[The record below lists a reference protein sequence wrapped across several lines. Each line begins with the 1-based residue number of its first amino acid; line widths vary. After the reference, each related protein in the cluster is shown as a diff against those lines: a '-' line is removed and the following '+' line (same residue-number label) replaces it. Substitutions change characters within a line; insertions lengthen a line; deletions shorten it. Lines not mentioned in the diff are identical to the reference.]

1 MFIYKGVGVNLMYK
15 LKLISIAALSL
26 IAVVMVFGVI
36 SMRADISD
44 TEDAIAEIDHQI
56 IEQKL
61 RNEEYEDI
69 LADANTD
76 DFFRDVAEN
85 DLGYASRDE
94 KIYIDI
100 SGH

>member
-1 MFIYKGVGVNLMYK
+1 MSKFRLAILIALMLTTSDFIVNL
-15 LKLISIAALSL
+15 IT
-26 IAVVMVFGVI
+26 
-36 SMRADISD
+36 MRADIAA
-44 TEDAIAEIDHQI
+44 TEEQIADINRQI

-76 DFFRDVAEN
+76 DFYRDVAESE
-85 DLGYASRDE
+85 LGYASRDE

>member
-1 MFIYKGVGVNLMYK
+1 MLKFRLAILVALMLTTSVFVVNL
-15 LKLISIAALSL
+15 
-26 IAVVMVFGVI
+26 V
-36 SMRADISD
+36 SMRSDIAKTEAEIADINR
-44 TEDAIAEIDHQI
+44 QI

-76 DFFRDVAEN
+76 DFYRDVAEN
-85 DLGYASRDE
+85 ELGYASRDE

>member
-1 MFIYKGVGVNLMYK
+1 MSKIRVIVSFCLLLAIAVSTVNL
-15 LKLISIAALSL
+15 L
-26 IAVVMVFGVI
+26 
-36 SMRADISD
+36 SMRADILASD
-44 TEDAIAEIDHQI
+44 DKIADISRQI

-76 DFFRDVAEN
+76 DFYRDVAEN
-85 DLGYASRDE
+85 ELGYASRDE

>member
-1 MFIYKGVGVNLMYK
+1 MSKFRLAILVALLLTTSVFIVNL
-15 LKLISIAALSL
+15 
-26 IAVVMVFGVI
+26 I
-36 SMRADISD
+36 SMRADIAA
-44 TEDAIAEIDHQI
+44 TEAEIADINRQI

-76 DFFRDVAEN
+76 DFYRDVAEN
-85 DLGYASRDE
+85 ELGYASRDE

>member
-1 MFIYKGVGVNLMYK
+1 MSKIKIIVSICLVLAIAVSVVNL
-15 LKLISIAALSL
+15 
-26 IAVVMVFGVI
+26 F
-36 SMRADISD
+36 SMRAAIAATEKEISDISQK
-44 TEDAIAEIDHQI
+44 IA
-56 IEQKL
+56 EQKL

-76 DFFRDVAEN
+76 DFYRDVAEN
-85 DLGYASRDE
+85 ELGYASRDE

>member
-1 MFIYKGVGVNLMYK
+1 MTCIMSKAKYIVLFFLLLTAMVSVVNL
-15 LKLISIAALSL
+15 
-26 IAVVMVFGVI
+26 F
-36 SMRADISD
+36 SMRA
-44 TEDAIAEIDHQI
+44 AITDQEIEIANINKQI

-69 LADANTD
+69 LADANTS
-76 DFFRDVAEN
+76 DFYRDVAEN
-85 DLGYASRDE
+85 ELKYASRDE

>member
-1 MFIYKGVGVNLMYK
+1 MSKFRLAILVALLLTTSVFVVNLITMR
-15 LKLISIAALSL
+15 SDIADTEEE
-26 IAVVMVFGVI
+26 I
-36 SMRADISD
+36 ADINR
-44 TEDAIAEIDHQI
+44 QI

-76 DFFRDVAEN
+76 DFYRDVAEN
-85 DLGYASRDE
+85 ELGYASRDE

>member
-1 MFIYKGVGVNLMYK
+1 MIYVMSKFRLVILVALLLTTSVFVVNL
-15 LKLISIAALSL
+15 
-26 IAVVMVFGVI
+26 I
-36 SMRADISD
+36 SMRADIAK
-44 TEDAIAEIDHQI
+44 TEAEIADINRKI

-76 DFFRDVAEN
+76 DFYRDVAEN
-85 DLGYASRDE
+85 ELGYASRDE

>member
-1 MFIYKGVGVNLMYK
+1 MSKFRLVILVALLLTTSVFVVNL
-15 LKLISIAALSL
+15 
-26 IAVVMVFGVI
+26 I
-36 SMRADISD
+36 SMRADIAK
-44 TEDAIAEIDHQI
+44 TEAEIADINRKI

-76 DFFRDVAEN
+76 DFYRDVAEN
-85 DLGYASRDE
+85 ELGYASRDE

>member
-1 MFIYKGVGVNLMYK
+1 MSKIRIIVSFCLLLAIVVSVVNL
-15 LKLISIAALSL
+15 
-26 IAVVMVFGVI
+26 I
-36 SMRADISD
+36 SMRSDIAETENEIADIN
-44 TEDAIAEIDHQI
+44 HKI

-76 DFFRDVAEN
+76 DFYRDVAEN
-85 DLGYASRDE
+85 DLGYASRGE

-100 SGH
+100 SGHWI

>member
-1 MFIYKGVGVNLMYK
+1 MSKFRLAILIALMLTTSVFIVNL
-15 LKLISIAALSL
+15 IT
-26 IAVVMVFGVI
+26 
-36 SMRADISD
+36 MRADIAA
-44 TEDAIAEIDHQI
+44 TEEQIADINRQI

-76 DFFRDVAEN
+76 DFYRDVAESE
-85 DLGYASRDE
+85 LGYASRDE

-100 SGH
+100 SGHGI

>member
-1 MFIYKGVGVNLMYK
+1 MSKIKIIVSICLVLAIAVSVVNL
-15 LKLISIAALSL
+15 
-26 IAVVMVFGVI
+26 F
-36 SMRADISD
+36 SMRAAISATENEISDISQK
-44 TEDAIAEIDHQI
+44 IA
-56 IEQKL
+56 EQKL

-76 DFFRDVAEN
+76 DFYRDVAEN
-85 DLGYASRDE
+85 ELGYASRDE